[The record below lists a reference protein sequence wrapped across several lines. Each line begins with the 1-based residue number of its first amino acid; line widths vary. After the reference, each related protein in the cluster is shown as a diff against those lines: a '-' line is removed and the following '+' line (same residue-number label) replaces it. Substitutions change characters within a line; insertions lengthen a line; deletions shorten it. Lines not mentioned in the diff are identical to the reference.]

1 MFRFAYASET
11 HAERWQHS
19 TVFAR
24 ILAAIEDA
32 CVRRWLFFYTVW
44 QNVFFLM
51 QCWQYCDTMHLKF
64 VLYYNLSMGVSCSP
78 GLVLTD
84 MECLYLGVS
93 VFKHWIDHRHYIRIL
108 HWDSTSCSQCL
119 LVFVAITVDITTF
132 IDVFVTPV
140 FMVTDIIFFLQY
152 SYYYGRFVF
161 ELIQR
166 ISHLDSTTCS
176 QSSLVFV
183 DKTVDSTWYFLAF
196 VSRLGMVIVRFQLCH
211 INDYPHVDYVQLVV
225 PWPRLL
231 GLSSTVLFRLPIV
244 CVHLLCHSSV
254 VHHVQLVLQLSN
266 NRCIARSCFCAM
278 SISLPDSNCH
288 SVVPYA

>member
-1 MFRFAYASET
+1 MCT
-11 HAERWQHS
+11 HVQICLCFGNTCRAMTALYGICTHPCSDRGRLCS
-19 TVFAR
+19 SVTFF
-24 ILAAIEDA
+24 LY
-32 CVRRWLFFYTVW
+32 CVTEC
-44 QNVFFLM
+44 FFLM
-51 QCWQYCDTMHLKF
+51 QCWQYCDTMQLKF

-108 HWDSTSCSQCL
+108 HWDSSSCSQCP

-231 GLSSTVLFRLPIV
+231 GLSSTVLFRLPTV

-254 VHHVQLVLQLSN
+254 VHHVQFVLQPSN
-266 NRCIARSCFCAM
+266 NRCIGRSCFCA
-278 SISLPDSNCH
+278 
-288 SVVPYA
+288 